1 MRILVDIRHLA
12 HPNPSGV
19 GEYTIELLRA
29 LFQLDQNNHYTLFS
43 TGRRKPDLDTLFPNR
58 TNRVEHKHVSIPN
71 KLLNARMSSLGHP
84 TINWLIK
91 KEIDLIFLP
100 NLNIAP
106 LPTNVPTVMTVHDLS
121 WKIFPEFYSA
131 KMQAWHKA
139 TKPDQL
145 MKRIDHFCV
154 PSSCTKQDLTRL
166 FSTDPNIIHTIPHG
180 VHPRYSSGMQAR
192 DHGVRS
198 RHKLPKN
205 FVLFVGTLEPR
216 KNIIALIEGIKEYR
230 EMTGDDLH
238 LVLVGKWGW
247 RARRIKK
254 RIWKRDAKHWI
265 HERGYVPQ
273 DELPAIYRSAQA
285 LVWPSIYEGFGLP
298 VLEAMACGTPVIT
311 SHTSSLPEIT
321 KGEALLIDPY
331 NSTDIACALKGL
343 LGSIAL
349 RDTLSAKGV
358 KVAQTYTW
366 EQSALQTL
374 RVFQMAE
381 NKR

>member
-29 LFQLDQNNHYTLFS
+29 LFQLDTKNHYTLFS
-43 TGRRKPDLDTLFPNR
+43 TGRKKPDLNKLFPNK
-58 TNRVEHKHVSIPN
+58 TDRVEHKHVSIPN

-91 KEIDLIFLP
+91 QEIDLIFLP

-106 LPTNVPTVMTVHDLS
+106 LPQGIPVVMTAHDLS
-121 WKIFPEFYSA
+121 WKIFPEFFST

-139 TKPDQL
+139 AKPKEL
-145 MKRIDHFCV
+145 FRRVDHFCV
-154 PSSCTKQDLTRL
+154 PSTCTKQDLNRL
-166 FSTDPNIIHTIPHG
+166 FNIDPDSIHVIPHG
-180 VHPRYSSGMQAR
+180 VHPRYNSGMQAR

-198 RHKLPKN
+198 RYKLPKH
-205 FVLFVGTLEPR
+205 FALFLGTLEPR
-216 KNIIALIEGIKEYR
+216 KNIVALIEGVKEYR

-238 LVLVGKWGW
+238 LVLAGKWGW
-247 RARRIKK
+247 RSRTIKK
-254 RIWKRDAKHWI
+254 RLYKRDVKSWVHLV
-265 HERGYVPQ
+265 GYV
-273 DELPAIYRSAQA
+273 EKENLPALIRSAQV
-285 LVWPSIYEGFGLP
+285 LTWPSIYEGFGLP
-298 VLEAMACGTPVIT
+298 VLEAMACKTPVIT
-311 SHTSSLPEIT
+311 TNTSSLPELT
-321 KGEALLIDPY
+321 KGAAIHIDPY

-343 LGSIAL
+343 LGS
-349 RDTLSAKGV
+349 TSLSNKLSEQGE

-374 RVFQMAE
+374 RVFEEAKE
-381 NKR
+381 KR